1 LRARADDPAT
11 PGSQRGP
18 SAVYAFDLQGMKPGK
33 VAATQRT
40 EKVDRR
46 QGYMQGNEIFTA

>member
-46 QGYMQGNEIFTA
+46 QGCMQGNEIFTA